1 MKSEEEITRCR
12 EEGGEGKLGQGR
24 AWAKALRGKTRPG
37 LLQKHQGG
45 RVRGSL
51 MKRGKVGGP
60 GRVQGWSGLAGHM
73 EVVEFDCERTHGTKG
88 WVSGF
93 F

>member
-1 MKSEEEITRCR
+1 
-12 EEGGEGKLGQGR
+12 
-24 AWAKALRGKTRPG
+24 
-37 LLQKHQGG
+37 
-45 RVRGSL
+45 

-73 EVVEFDCERTHGTKG
+73 EVVEFGCERTHGTKG